1 MFRSDIT
8 CVYVIGRR
16 GGPCKVGMSA
26 DPIKRLASI
35 QTGCAMEV
43 EIWGYCTFP
52 SRLVAKSFEKAA
64 HQSLARKRMFGEWFA
79 VEPEDA
85 IQAIE
90 GVPGYYEIF
99 VREDS

>member
-1 MFRSDIT
+1 
-8 CVYVIGRR
+8 
-16 GGPCKVGMSA
+16 
-26 DPIKRLASI
+26 
-35 QTGCAMEV
+35 
-43 EIWGYCTFP
+43 
-52 SRLVAKSFEKAA
+52 
-64 HQSLARKRMFGEWFA
+64 MFGEWFA

>member
-52 SRLVAKSFEKAA
+52 SRLVAKSFEKSCAPIV
-64 HQSLARKRMFGEWFA
+64 GEK
-79 VEPEDA
+79 ED
-85 IQAIE
+85 
-90 GVPGYYEIF
+90 
-99 VREDS
+99 VR